1 MATPALDGGV
11 AAWGKV
17 GTMMVVQASTI
28 GLQYAFGIL
37 FVVLLEVFPGHG
49 RAAVSWVGALSTGIL
64 EIAAVLA
71 GVVSSATSVRFCVF
85 IGALVT
91 WLGLFLSS
99 FATELWH
106 LYITFGVLVGLGH
119 ALCFPAG
126 MIVVNGWFTKRR
138 ALANG
143 VGTTG
148 VGVGTLIFGPVTK
161 LLVENLGWRAA
172 FRVLS
177 LSALSAMLAGLNYT
191 SRVEAEQGCGLRWLT
206 HPRCQTAGM
215 VAANKLKGSDSTPG
229 APRALSGAVVEQ
241 AATTSTAGT
250 SGVSAATQVL
260 RMPRMRRFV
269 LGQFIWGWGFWIA
282 PIHAPRFA
290 QDMGHP
296 ASAVAALVSCIGL
309 GSLCGRIPITA
320 LADALGRTR
329 VYIGVLCVY
338 GTATAALCFATE
350 ETVLWLWMVYAVVAG
365 ACCGSLMAL
374 TGPVAV
380 EALGAQEPKLTM
392 IASTAA
398 FSCMGTGVMFG
409 PPVAGLLFDRRGDY
423 FLSFA
428 LASAMIW
435 VGAVVLMTPERLW
448 GTVEVA
454 TPKP

>member
-1 MATPALDGGV
+1 MAAPALDGGL
-11 AAWGKV
+11 AGWGKV
-17 GTMMVVQASTI
+17 GSMMVVQASTI

-37 FVVLLEVFPGHG
+37 FVVLLEAFPGHG
-49 RAAVSWVGALSTGIL
+49 RAAVSWVGALSTGVL

-71 GVVSSATSVRFCVF
+71 GVVSSATSARFCVF
-85 IGALVT
+85 IGVLLT
-91 WLGLFLSS
+91 WSGLFLSS

-148 VGVGTLIFGPVTK
+148 VGIGTLIFGPITK
-161 LLVENLGWRAA
+161 MLVDAMGWRAT

-177 LSALSAMLAGLNYT
+177 LSAASAMLAGLNYT
-191 SRVEAEQGCGLRWLT
+191 SRVEAEQGCGMRWLT
-206 HPRCQTAGM
+206 HPCEQVARTA
-215 VAANKLKGSDSTPG
+215 AANTLKGTDSTPG
-229 APRALSGAVVEQ
+229 APSAPSGEVASAQ
-241 AATTSTAGT
+241 AASTADTCGA
-250 SGVSAATQVL
+250 SVVVQML
-260 RMPRMRRFV
+260 RMPKMRRFV

-290 QDMGHP
+290 QDLGHP
-296 ASAVAALVSCIGL
+296 ASVVATLVSCIGL

-338 GTATAALCFATE
+338 GTATAALCLATE
-350 ETVLWLWMVYAVVAG
+350 ETMLGLWMVYAVVAG

-380 EALGAQEPKLTM
+380 EALGVQDPKLVM

-409 PPVAGLLFDRRGDY
+409 PPIAGLLFDHRGDY

-428 LASAMIW
+428 LASLVILM
-435 VGAVVLMTPERLW
+435 GAVVLMTPERLW
-448 GTVEVA
+448 VA
-454 TPKP
+454 AEAASPKP

>member
-1 MATPALDGGV
+1 MAAPAPDGGL
-11 AAWGKV
+11 AGWGKV
-17 GTMMVVQASTI
+17 GSMMVVQASTI

-37 FVVLLEVFPGHG
+37 FVVLLEAFPGHG
-49 RAAVSWVGALSTGIL
+49 RAAVSWVGALSTGVL

-85 IGALVT
+85 IGSLLT

-106 LYITFGVLVGLGH
+106 LYLTFGVLVGLGH

-148 VGVGTLIFGPVTK
+148 VGVGTLIFGPLTK
-161 LLVENLGWRAA
+161 LLVEALGWRAT

-177 LSALSAMLAGLNYT
+177 LSAASAILAGLNYT
-191 SRVEAEQGCGLRWLT
+191 SREEVGEGCSLRWLT
-206 HPRCQTAGM
+206 HPRGHVKTAAAA
-215 VAANKLKGSDSTPG
+215 VASKLNGANATPG
-229 APRALSGAVVEQ
+229 GTDAPSGEAAEQ
-241 AATTSTAGT
+241 AATTTDVR
-250 SGVSAATQVL
+250 GVSAVAQML

-269 LGQFIWGWGFWIA
+269 VGQFIWGWGFWIA

-296 ASAVAALVSCIGL
+296 ASAVATLVSCIGL

-338 GTATAALCFATE
+338 GTATAALCLATE
-350 ETVLWLWMVYAVVAG
+350 ETALGLWMVYAVVAG

-374 TGPVAV
+374 SGPVAV
-380 EALGAQEPKLTM
+380 EALALPDPKLVM
-392 IASTAA
+392 ISSTAA

-409 PPVAGLLFDRRGDY
+409 PPVAGFLFDRRDDY

-435 VGAVVLMTPERLW
+435 AGALVLMTPERLW
-448 GTVEVA
+448 GRVEAA

>member
-1 MATPALDGGV
+1 MAHPPAPDGGL
-11 AAWGKV
+11 AGWGKV
-17 GTMMVVQASTI
+17 GSMMVVQASTI

-37 FVVLLEVFPGHG
+37 FVVLLEAFPGHG
-49 RAAVSWVGALSTGIL
+49 RAAVSWVGALSTGVL

-85 IGALVT
+85 IGALLT

-106 LYITFGVLVGLGH
+106 LYVTFGVLVGLGH

-148 VGVGTLIFGPVTK
+148 VGIGTLIFGPLTK
-161 LLVENLGWRAA
+161 LLVTTLGWRAT

-177 LSALSAMLAGLNYT
+177 LSAASAILAGLNYT
-191 SRVEAEQGCGLRWLT
+191 SREEVGHGCSLRWLT
-206 HPRCQTAGM
+206 HPRGHAQTA
-215 VAANKLKGSDSTPG
+215 A
-229 APRALSGAVVEQ
+229 AVVANELNNNSMTGDTDIPSGEADEQ
-241 AATTSTAGT
+241 VASNYGVG
-250 SGVSAATQVL
+250 GVSAAAQML
-260 RMPRMRRFV
+260 RMPSMRRFV

-282 PIHAPRFA
+282 PIHVPRFA
-290 QDMGHP
+290 QDLGHP
-296 ASAVAALVSCIGL
+296 ASAVATLVSCIGL

-338 GTATAALCFATE
+338 GTATAALCLATE
-350 ETVLWLWMVYAVVAG
+350 DTTLGLWMVYAVVAG

-374 TGPVAV
+374 SGPVAV
-380 EALGAQEPKLTM
+380 EALGVTDSKLVM

-409 PPVAGLLFDRRGDY
+409 PPVAGFLFDRRGDY

-428 LASAMIW
+428 LASAMMW
-435 VGAVVLMTPERLW
+435 AGALVLMTPQRLW
-448 GTVEVA
+448 GSGQA
-454 TPKP
+454 AMPKP